1 MEEKYLN
8 GQTSKYFFLPALTL
22 NFISELKTPVL
33 SKMEAGSDFGAD
45 DTMVDLE
52 NSKEDGGADAMVYGD
67 LETDVVCMEV
77 ETDGVSYNG
86 GAPDGMNVMVVGDID
101 VSEDKNA
108 DPKGSIK
115 NYFLKNYT
123 RRKTDVTYKIC
134 SIDCSV

>member
-1 MEEKYLN
+1 
-8 GQTSKYFFLPALTL
+8 
-22 NFISELKTPVL
+22 
-33 SKMEAGSDFGAD
+33 MEAGSDFGAD

-67 LETDVVCMEV
+67 LETDGVCMEV